1 VAVSSDREEEKLTA
15 TSGEHLALAD
25 NRRQQEGDFD
35 VSAVEVLAKIE
46 GQLRHSLKALRSLGE
61 DIDDPYVQGTVRR
74 LLQDLRGRQREV
86 NALRRLMERNPEL
99 GSLDKIRQRLNTW
112 LQTGHTHSFLWGAG
126 LAFLAL
132 AILPRTREGWRPLAV
147 KVVREVMD
155 LANKSQELVAG
166 LKESLEDLFS
176 EAQFEAMKQ
185 SLEPG
190 PQDLPLPVPG
200 PEQGK

>member
-1 VAVSSDREEEKLTA
+1 MASLPGREENTA
-15 TSGEHLALAD
+15 AASGNEPPAGG
-25 NRRQQEGDFD
+25 RREQEREFD
-35 VSAVEVLAKIE
+35 AGAVEVLERIE
-46 GQLRHSLKALRSLGE
+46 GQLHYSLKAMRSLSE

-74 LLQDLRGRQREV
+74 LLQDLRDRQREV

-99 GSLDKIRQRLNTW
+99 GSLDKIRQRLHTW
-112 LQTGHTHSFLWGAG
+112 QQTGHSRSFLWGAG

-132 AILPRTREGWRPLAV
+132 AVLPRTRESWRPLAV

-166 LKESLEDLFS
+166 LKEGLEDLFS
-176 EAQFEAMKQ
+176 EAQFEVLKQ

-190 PQDLPLPVPG
+190 APDLPLPVSG